1 MAIRTKKPTSAG
13 SRFVSYKTYEELT
26 KDAVVPKSLL
36 TTVKKT
42 GGRNAQGKITLRNI
56 GGENRRK

>member
-26 KDAVVPKSLL
+26 KDAVTPKSLL

-42 GGRNAQGKITLRNI
+42 PIKISFNKGLTIFFILNY
-56 GGENRRK
+56 

>member
-26 KDAVVPKSLL
+26 KDAVAPKSLL
-36 TTVKKT
+36 TTVKKF
-42 GGRNAQGKITLRNI
+42 I
-56 GGENRRK
+56 